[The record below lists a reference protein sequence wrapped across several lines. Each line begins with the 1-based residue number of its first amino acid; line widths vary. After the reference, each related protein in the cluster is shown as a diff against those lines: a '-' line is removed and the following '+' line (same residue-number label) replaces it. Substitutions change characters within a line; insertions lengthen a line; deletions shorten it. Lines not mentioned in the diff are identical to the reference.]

1 MILGQL
7 RMGARQAKN
16 EPLSVPNNS
25 NNVGRVY
32 MTIHFC
38 RKLFANA
45 RSADWFCLVFPT
57 MRTGFIRLYTF
68 AGGSVPMPEELMEL
82 YNLYQQ
88 ELHTRQVL
96 KIIKRAICRCRCRP
110 KTEIWPFLPFFLVI
124 K

>member
-1 MILGQL
+1 MVS
-7 RMGARQAKN
+7 
-16 EPLSVPNNS
+16 LSVPNNS
-25 NNVGRVY
+25 NNVDRIY
-32 MTIHFC
+32 TTTHFC
-38 RKLFANA
+38 KKLCANA
-45 RSADWFCLVFPT
+45 LNKVDLFCLVFPT

-68 AGGSVPMPEELMEL
+68 AGSSVPMPEELMEL

-96 KIIKRAICRCRCRP
+96 EIINGAFCRCGS